1 MDISVLNVISN
12 VLLVSIPTLTV
23 GGACYMTMR
32 TFVRRDQELR
42 VLELR
47 AAARKETLLLK
58 LQAYE
63 RMVLFLERISPALV
77 ISRVLENGMNNY
89 DLQTAVANDIRAEFQ
104 HNLTQQMFM
113 SSDAWNLIVSAK
125 EEIIKAVSM
134 IASHLPANT
143 DGQEVARVILQ
154 SIEHSGQM
162 LPNITALEFLKN
174 EVRELM

>member
-23 GGACYMTMR
+23 GGACYLTMR

-47 AAARKETLLLK
+47 AASRKETLLLK

-77 ISRVLENGMNNY
+77 ISRVLDNGMNNHE
-89 DLQTAVANDIRAEFQ
+89 LQMAMIQDIRSEYE
-104 HNLTQQMFM
+104 HNLTQQMYM
-113 SSDAWNLIVSAK
+113 SSDAWTLVVSAK
-125 EEIIKAVSM
+125 DEIIKAVGM
-134 IASHLPANT
+134 IASHMPATT
-143 DGQEVARVILQ
+143 DGQQVARVILD
-154 SIEHSGQM
+154 SIAHSGQM

-174 EVRELM
+174 EVREMM